1 MIRFEDV
8 GEHVVLVYSPEQS
21 EPSWLDHKLDDEG
34 QVTFS
39 RTLTVQQTDIV
50 NSAQK
55 NTQDDFDEDDR
66 RFVIGAVEG
75 GYRRIRKDVLGL
87 KYDLLIDGGIRLHK
101 KTFVAERDISIF
113 RRIDDLTDEP
123 IIIGG
128 ERVDAI
134 PVDEFVELLRRFPT
148 SSELRL
154 YSFSR
159 VSRILSEYM
168 PTMSNAELRLQDYLK
183 RREARR
189 GNGLKSAG
197 ARIGVVSEIEL
208 EKFTY
213 LRSRFVEMMKEA
225 ESYSES
231 AWQAA
236 VADLFLLVFPQYLA
250 VLHNV
255 CVKERYSKEE
265 KSTDRYIDL
274 MLVGANGSVD
284 IIEIK
289 KPFERAL
296 VSKRQYRNNHVPVR
310 ELSGSIMQAEKYL
323 FYLSKSGRDGELSI
337 TRKHAG
343 ELPPDLEV
351 KITNPKAIILAGR
364 DHNLSAQEKFDLE
377 FVRRKYSNV
386 VDVISYDDLLR
397 RLDNVIAS
405 LMARTGAMGA
415 PGAVAVDGEA
425 Q

>member
-8 GEHVVLVYSPEQS
+8 DERVVLVYSSERF
-21 EPSWLDHKLDDEG
+21 EPSWLDHKLSDVGE
-34 QVTFS
+34 VTFS

-55 NTQDDFDEDDR
+55 NTDDDLDEDDR

-75 GYRRIRKDVLGL
+75 GYRRIRKEVLGL
-87 KYDLLIDGGIRLHK
+87 KHDLLIDGGIRLDK

-168 PTMSNAELRLQDYLK
+168 PTMSNAELRLQKYLK
-183 RREARR
+183 RREVRR
-189 GNGLKSAG
+189 GAGLKLAG
-197 ARIGVVSEIEL
+197 GRIGVASELEL

-213 LRSRFVEMMKEA
+213 LRSRFLEMMKEA

-231 AWQAA
+231 AWQGA
-236 VADLFLLVFPQYLA
+236 VADLFLLVFPQYVT

-255 CVKERYSKEE
+255 HVKERYSNEE
-265 KSTDRYIDL
+265 KLTDRYIDL
-274 MLVGANGSVD
+274 MLVSANGSVD

-405 LMARTGAMGA
+405 LIARTGATTA
-415 PGAVAVDGEA
+415 PGDVHGGA
-425 Q
+425 